1 MCWHYGGDPGLL
13 FFVLPALAFSLY
25 AQARVSAA
33 VRRYSRMMSSVGR
46 TGAQVAVELLRRA
59 GVLGVRVS
67 RTPGKLSDRYD
78 PRRRVVRLSPA
89 VHDGFFVAALGVAAH
104 EVGHAI
110 QRAVGYGPLVLRN
123 GLAPAVGFGSQLA
136 VPLFFLGLVF
146 SWDPLLNLGLLLMLG
161 VVAFAVVTL
170 PVEYDA
176 SNRALA
182 ELEAGGYLR
191 TEEEVKAV
199 RAVLSAAALTYVAA
213 LAVALAQLLRMLLLA
228 RSRRD

>member
-1 MCWHYGGDPGLL
+1 VYWGVGDAGFFL
-13 FFVLPALAFSLY
+13 FVLPALAFSLY

-33 VRRYSRMMSSVGR
+33 VRRYSRVMSSAGM
-46 TGAQVAVELLRRA
+46 TGAQVAAELLRQA
-59 GVLGVRVS
+59 GVLDVRVS
-67 RTPGKLSDRYD
+67 RTPGVLSDHYD
-78 PRRRVVRLSPA
+78 PGRRVVRLSPE
-89 VHDGFFVAALGVAAH
+89 VHDGLSVAALGVAAH

-110 QRAVGYGPLVLRN
+110 QHAVGYGPLVLRN
-123 GLAPAVGFGSQLA
+123 CLAPAVGFGSQLA

-176 SNRALA
+176 SSRALA

-191 TEEEVKAV
+191 TAEEVRAV
-199 RAVLSAAALTYVAA
+199 RAVLNAAALTYVAA
-213 LAVALAQLLRMLLLA
+213 LAMALAQLLRMLVLA